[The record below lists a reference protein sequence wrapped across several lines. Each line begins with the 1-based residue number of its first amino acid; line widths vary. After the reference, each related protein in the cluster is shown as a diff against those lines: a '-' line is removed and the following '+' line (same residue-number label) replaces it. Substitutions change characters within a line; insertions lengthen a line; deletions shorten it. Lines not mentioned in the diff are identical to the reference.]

1 MLVHRLPSRSLLV
14 ALAGALAALA
24 LIAPARLAPSPAA
37 QAQTGTVR
45 MEWLGWSHF
54 RFTSPGGTVVLTN
67 PFIDGNPDAAVSVD
81 DVNQADLIVLAD
93 GHRDEVGSAVA
104 IAQKTG
110 ARLFVPFELGIWLTE
125 QGVPA
130 AQVVRSNP
138 GGRLSLGGI
147 TVRMVGSVHG
157 SGLTPPTATTPYGGP
172 AAGFVITFENG
183 WTVYF
188 TGSSAATQDMAL
200 WGSLYKPD
208 AMIFHMG
215 TDHEPLDIA
224 TSIRLVMTDN
234 PNLSTLLPHHHRIS
248 PPAGATSVADVQA
261 ALDSMGIGIPITDQV
276 RSQVYE
282 FTK

>member
-1 MLVHRLPSRSLLV
+1 
-14 ALAGALAALA
+14 
-24 LIAPARLAPSPAA
+24 
-37 QAQTGTVR
+37 

-54 RFTSPGGTVVLTN
+54 CFTSPNGTVVLTN

-81 DVNQADLIVLAD
+81 DINQADLIVLAD

-110 ARLFVPFELGIWLTE
+110 AKLFVPFELGTWLTE

-138 GGRLSLGGI
+138 GGRLSFGGI

-188 TGSSAATQDMAL
+188 AGSTAATQDQAL
-200 WGSLYKPD
+200 WAQMYQPD
-208 AMIFHMG
+208 AAILVLG
-215 TDHEPLDIA
+215 GGAEPKDFAMQVKLL
-224 TSIRLVMTDN
+224 TTGN
-234 PNLSTLLPHHHRIS
+234 PNLRTVLPHHHRVVQQPGQTTI
-248 PPAGATSVADVQA
+248 AEAQA
-261 ALDSMGIGIPITDQV
+261 AVNEMGLGFEIMAPVIG
-276 RSQVYE
+276 QVYS
-282 FTK
+282 FAK

>member
-1 MLVHRLPSRSLLV
+1 MLVRRLRGRPLLV
-14 ALAGALAALA
+14 ALGGALAALA
-24 LIAPARLAPSPAA
+24 LTGPAQLAPAPAA
-37 QAQTGTVR
+37 RAQTGTVK

-54 RFTSPGGTVVLTN
+54 RFTSPNRTVVLTN

-110 ARLFVPFELGIWLTE
+110 AKLFVPFELGTWLTE

-188 TGSSAATQDMAL
+188 MGSSAATQDMAL

-234 PNLSTLLPHHHRIS
+234 PNLSTILPHHHRVT
-248 PPAGATSVADVQA
+248 PPAGATSVADVRA
-261 ALDSMGIGIPITDQV
+261 ALDSMGIGLPSLDQV

-282 FTK
+282 FRK